1 MTRAETRYGPKHWQ
15 AAQRGALECSP
26 WAKAQSVETIAAG
39 RLLAR
44 PARASE
50 AGGKA
55 QDNEEGRSQHEAGAR
70 AGTWRAG
77 QHGWTKRARRQGL
90 VLVLV
95 KQDDGGGPGAFSG
108 EGDAA

>member
-26 WAKAQSVETIAAG
+26 WAKAQSVEMIAAG
-39 RLLAR
+39 RLLAKQG
-44 PARASE
+44 
-50 AGGKA
+50 AGGGR
-55 QDNEEGRSQHEAGAR
+55 EEGRGQCEAGAR

-77 QHGWTKRARRQGL
+77 QRGWTKRARRQGL